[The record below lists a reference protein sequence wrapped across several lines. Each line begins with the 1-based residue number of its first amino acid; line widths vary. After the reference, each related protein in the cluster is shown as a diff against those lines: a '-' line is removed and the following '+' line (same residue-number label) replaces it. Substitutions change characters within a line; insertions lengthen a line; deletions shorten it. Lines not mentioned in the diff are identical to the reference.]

1 MAGLLLAGGMF
12 SVANAHNWS
21 TETQYVP
28 NTGMY
33 FVIEKTGDW
42 ANPTWTPVT
51 NPVYFLTMY
60 EDGTSVWTQ
69 GTGREKGTADYWT
82 IKKRLNTT
90 TGEYEF
96 QLVNQATKK
105 PLSYKYTTTAGTK
118 IAVEW
123 FLSAHETP
131 SSPDIN
137 TLYFKDGSST
147 YYLTYNTA
155 SDANGNYEIVA
166 KTNQADGFNSVEIA
180 EEPISVKD
188 LNAELQNGF
197 QIQIGKSGKN
207 AYEEFENWAET
218 EKGFGN
224 VFAGKLTA
232 VDVDGKT
239 NTDKEEFYL
248 KSGDKYIVLTDALWG
263 GTNSDLN
270 GKDHYKGYQFEL
282 VSAHTF
288 QTEYVSKGLTK
299 NATFKI
305 EKTYDFAQAYGDSLI
320 VSMPDAQV
328 GKMVTDSYT
337 AGVRL
342 FVAEVNGKSYL
353 TIIANN
359 EANDRLTQDDAKELP
374 YVRFGAS
381 NIVDFKDFAG
391 KVWNITNG
399 DKVLSPD
406 AKSNAELDKFYS
418 EFDPKGEVMQNAPEG
433 EWLPYYVD
441 ATNYGFKNRESGV
454 EWNLAGDE
462 DNNYSWIIRKVG
474 TNAYR
479 VWSSKYDTDVNDKN
493 ELKYVINITEAASKV
508 GKQADGS
515 YKSFTEAGYA
525 RYEDAV
531 KELEGKYITLENGVT
546 GATMYV
552 GKNADDEVIL
562 TEDQT
567 EAIEFRVKE
576 LKHDYTSH
584 DGFAGVDTLHHYTT
598 YYGYDMDGNLS
609 TNVQDTVQFQHFRL
623 FEHFSEKALIY
634 DTNADNKGEHKFI
647 LSEIASPENAHEDFN
662 VVIKGDNNN
671 ANNIFS
677 TFVLKKKA
685 DGNYNLVSYY
695 NIMYPTCTGNH
706 TNVKGDFSDN
716 FIETNLYKGY
726 RSEELSN
733 GDYYLSMKMEGNV
746 GKATVD
752 NTANIY
758 THTNEDRFALVDI
771 ETPEY
776 LTLGGFQ
783 DTIKVSPV
791 GAENYFLYEQGKN
804 GTNFL
809 GINHIA
815 DVKDMAAAI
824 LAEASNGSIENNF
837 KPQYLL
843 GVGAEYIP
851 AVYDNYPHLISP
863 DSTVGRFLVNMVD
876 SAVAFGEN
884 RNSNPYLIKDDNVK
898 KYRLGFVEG
907 IRTNNQLF
915 LTKDGKKTGQKFD
928 LNNND
933 DKVCTF
939 AFRYVDNS
947 RKSVKIETRY
957 NTTADNS
964 ITRGWLEIHNGV
976 PVVVNN
982 YESGDEFLI
991 NADITG
997 ENPTA
1002 NENITAGNVVVA
1014 GVNGAVVVKGAE
1026 GKNVIVS
1033 TILGKV
1039 VANEVVSS
1047 DNATIAAPAGI
1058 VVVSVDGESFKV
1070 VVK

>member
-1 MAGLLLAGGMF
+1 MNKKVLTLCFSALLMGGMLSPVNASLWENDYDAVLNTDKYYTLGVTAVHNSGWGASQKEAEYVL
-12 SVANAHNWS
+12 SVTEDGKFILTKDKDSKAAYWKITTDSKTGVTKYVLQNANG
-21 TETQYVP
+21 ETLKYTHAEGTTDEV
-28 NTGMY
+28 
-33 FVIEKTGDW
+33 VIEQFGILGENGQPGVPQFNALYYTVGK
-42 ANPTWTPVT
+42 
-51 NPVYFLTMY
+51 
-60 EDGTSVWTQ
+60 S
-69 GTGREKGTADYWT
+69 
-82 IKKRLNTT
+82 TT
-90 TGEYEF
+90 R
-96 QLVNQATKK
+96 
-105 PLSYKYTTTAGTK
+105 
-118 IAVEW
+118 
-123 FLSAHETP
+123 
-131 SSPDIN
+131 
-137 TLYFKDGSST
+137 
-147 YYLTYNTA
+147 YYLQKGKKIDNNSMEVTFATDQN
-155 SDANGNYEIVA
+155 DGKVV
-166 KTNQADGFNSVEIA
+166 GFNNFDID
-180 EEPISVKD
+180 EESISVKD
-188 LNAELQNGF
+188 LNAELQGGF

-218 EKGFGN
+218 KKGFGN

-232 VDVDGKT
+232 VAVNGKT
-239 NTDKEEFYL
+239 NTDAEEFYL

-270 GKDHYKGYQFEL
+270 GKDAYKGYQFEL

-288 QTEYVSKGLTK
+288 ETTYKDKK
-299 NATFKI
+299 NNAIFKI
-305 EKTYDFAQAYGDSLI
+305 EKTYDFDQAYGDSLI
-320 VSMPDAQV
+320 VSMPKVKV
-328 GKMVTDSYT
+328 GDMESATD
-337 AGVRL
+337 VRL
-342 FVAEVNGKSYL
+342 FVAEVNNKSYL
-353 TIIANN
+353 TIIESADADN
-359 EANDRLTQDDAKELP
+359 RLTEDDAKELP

-381 NIVDFKDFAG
+381 NIVNFKDFAG

-399 DKVLSPD
+399 NKSLSPD
-406 AKSNAELDKFYS
+406 AISNGELDNFLS
-418 EFDPKGEVMQNAPEG
+418 EFDPEGEVMLNAPEG
-433 EWLPYYVD
+433 EWLPYYE
-441 ATNYGFKNRESGV
+441 TEYNYGFVNRESGV
-454 EWNLAGDE
+454 KWNLAGDY
-462 DNNYSWIIRKVG
+462 NGYAWVIRQVG

-479 VWSSKYDTDVNDKN
+479 VWSSKYDTDVNDDN
-493 ELKYVINITEAASKV
+493 QLKYVINITEATSKV

-531 KELEGKYITLENGVT
+531 KELEGKYITLKNGVT

-576 LKHDYTSH
+576 LKHDYIAH
-584 DGFAGVDTLHHYTT
+584 DGYAAVDTLHHYTT
-598 YYGYDMDGNLS
+598 YYGYDADGNLS

-623 FEHFSEKALIY
+623 FDHFSEKALVY
-634 DTNADNKGEHKFI
+634 TAGKSSEHKFI

-662 VVIKGDNNN
+662 AVIKGDNNN

-685 DGNYNLVSYY
+685 DGNYNLVSCYD
-695 NIMYPTCTGNH
+695 IQYPSCTGNH
-706 TNVKGDFSDN
+706 NYVNGDFTDN
-716 FIETNLYKGY
+716 FIETNLYDIYREYGWSGY
-726 RSEELSN
+726 
-733 GDYYLSMKMEGNV
+733 SMKMEGNV

-758 THTNEDRFALVDI
+758 THKNEDRFALVDI

-776 LTLGGFQ
+776 LTLEGFQ

-843 GVGAEYIP
+843 GVDAEYIP
-851 AVYDNYPHLISP
+851 EVRDSKNHLIEP

-876 SAVAFGEN
+876 SAFAYGIDKK
-884 RNSNPYLIKDDNVK
+884 SNPYIFDSKVK
-898 KYRLGFVEG
+898 FRLGFVDG
-907 IRTNNQLF
+907 IRTDNKLF
-915 LTKDGKKTGQKFD
+915 LTKDGKKTGRVFD

-939 AFRYVDNS
+939 AFRYVDNA
-947 RKSVKIETRY
+947 REAVKIETRY
-957 NTTADNS
+957 NTTAENT
-964 ITRGWLEIHNGV
+964 ITRGWIEICNGV

-982 YESGDEFLI
+982 YDLADDFI
-991 NADITG
+991 VNADVTG

-1002 NENITAGNVVVA
+1002 NENISAGNVVVA
-1014 GVNGAVVVKGAE
+1014 GVDGAVVVKGAE

-1047 DNATIAAPAGI
+1047 DNATITAPAGI

>member
-1 MAGLLLAGGMF
+1 MNKKVLTLCVGLLLGGGALNF
-12 SVANAHNWS
+12 TNANDWS
-21 TETQYVP
+21 LTTNNNVVNTEK
-28 NTGMY
+28 Y
-33 FVIEKTGDW
+33 FVISQTG
-42 ANPTWTPVT
+42 NFNGSTWTTAGYGVLFLAKDSKGD
-51 NPVYFLTMY
+51 VYYSSGEKDKKAYWRINMRKNLTS
-60 EDGTSVWTQ
+60 GN
-69 GTGREKGTADYWT
+69 
-82 IKKRLNTT
+82 L
-90 TGEYEF
+90 EY
-96 QLVNQATKK
+96 QLVNANDGK
-105 PLSYKYTTTAGTK
+105 PLAITHPTDANAK
-118 IAVEW
+118 VEW
-123 FLSAHETP
+123 FLLDANGSQNA
-131 SSPDIN
+131 
-137 TLYFKDGSST
+137 LYFLVGANR
-147 YYLTYNTA
+147 YYLTPENKNNIWYVGCVQDN
-155 SDANGNYEIVA
+155 NG
-166 KTNQADGFNSVEIA
+166 KGADGFNDVEID
-180 EEPISVKD
+180 EESISVKN

-197 QIQIGKSGKN
+197 QIQIGKSGKKD
-207 AYEEFENWAET
+207 YEEFENWAET
-218 EKGFGN
+218 KKGFGN

-232 VDVDGKT
+232 VDVNGET
-239 NTDKEEFYL
+239 NTDAEEFYL

-270 GKDHYKGYQFEL
+270 GKDAYKGYQFEL

-288 QTEYVSKGLTK
+288 QTEYVSKGLAK

-337 AGVRL
+337 DGVRL

-353 TIIANN
+353 TIIANT

-374 YVRFGAS
+374 YVRLGAS

-391 KVWNITNG
+391 KVWNITNQG
-399 DKVLSPD
+399 KSLSPD
-406 AKSNAELDKFYS
+406 AISNGELDNFLS
-418 EFDPKGEVMQNAPEG
+418 EFDPEGEVMLNAPEG
-433 EWLPYYVD
+433 EWLPYYE
-441 ATNYGFKNRESGV
+441 TEYNYGFVNRESGV
-454 EWNLAGDE
+454 KWNLAGDN
-462 DNNYSWIIRKVG
+462 DYAWVIRQVG

-479 VWSSKYDTDVNDKN
+479 VWSSKYDTDVNNDN
-493 ELKYVINITEAASKV
+493 QLKYVINITEATSKV

-531 KELEGKYITLENGVT
+531 KELEGKYITLKNGVT

-576 LKHDYTSH
+576 LKHDYIAH
-584 DGFAGVDTLHHYTT
+584 DGYAAVDTLHHYTT
-598 YYGYDMDGNLS
+598 YYGYDADGNLS

-623 FEHFSEKALIY
+623 FDHFSEKALVY
-634 DTNADNKGEHKFI
+634 TAGKSSEHKFI

-662 VVIKGDNNN
+662 AVIKGDNNN

-685 DGNYNLVSYY
+685 DGNYNLVSCYD
-695 NIMYPTCTGNH
+695 IQYPSCTGNH
-706 TNVKGDFSDN
+706 NYVNGDFTDN
-716 FIETNLYKGY
+716 FIETNLYDIYREYGWSGY
-726 RSEELSN
+726 
-733 GDYYLSMKMEGNV
+733 SMKMEGNV

-758 THTNEDRFALVDI
+758 THKNEDRFALVDI

-776 LTLGGFQ
+776 LTLEGFQ

-843 GVGAEYIP
+843 GVDAEYIP
-851 AVYDNYPHLISP
+851 EVRDSKNHLIEP

-876 SAVAFGEN
+876 SAFAYGIDKK
-884 RNSNPYLIKDDNVK
+884 SNPYIFDSKVK
-898 KYRLGFVEG
+898 FRLGFVDG
-907 IRTNNQLF
+907 IRTDNKLF
-915 LTKDGKKTGQKFD
+915 LTKDGKKTGRVFD

-939 AFRYVDNS
+939 AFRYVDNA
-947 RKSVKIETRY
+947 REAVKIETRY
-957 NTTADNS
+957 NTTAENT
-964 ITRGWLEIHNGV
+964 ITRGWIEICNGV

-982 YESGDEFLI
+982 YDLADDFI
-991 NADITG
+991 VNADVTG

-1047 DNATIAAPAGI
+1047 DNATITAPAGI

>member
-1 MAGLLLAGGMF
+1 MNKKVLTLCFSALLMGGMLSPVNASLWENDYDAVLNTDKYYTLGVTAVHNSGWGASQKEAEYVL
-12 SVANAHNWS
+12 SVTEDGKFILTKDKDSKAAYWKITTDSKTGVTKYVLQNANG
-21 TETQYVP
+21 ETLKYTHAEGTTDEV
-28 NTGMY
+28 
-33 FVIEKTGDW
+33 VIEQFGILGENGQPGVPQFNALYYTVGK
-42 ANPTWTPVT
+42 
-51 NPVYFLTMY
+51 
-60 EDGTSVWTQ
+60 S
-69 GTGREKGTADYWT
+69 
-82 IKKRLNTT
+82 TT
-90 TGEYEF
+90 R
-96 QLVNQATKK
+96 
-105 PLSYKYTTTAGTK
+105 
-118 IAVEW
+118 
-123 FLSAHETP
+123 
-131 SSPDIN
+131 
-137 TLYFKDGSST
+137 
-147 YYLTYNTA
+147 YYLQKGKKIDNNSMEVTFATDQN
-155 SDANGNYEIVA
+155 DGKVV
-166 KTNQADGFNSVEIA
+166 GFNNFDID
-180 EEPISVKD
+180 EESISVKD
-188 LNAELQNGF
+188 LNAELQGGF

-218 EKGFGN
+218 KKGFGN

-232 VDVDGKT
+232 VDVNGKT
-239 NTDKEEFYL
+239 NTDAEEFYL

-270 GKDHYKGYQFEL
+270 GKDAYKGYQFEL

-288 QTEYVSKGLTK
+288 ETTYKDKK
-299 NATFKI
+299 NNAIFKI
-305 EKTYDFAQAYGDSLI
+305 EKTYDFDQAYGDSLI
-320 VSMPDAQV
+320 VSMPKVKV
-328 GKMVTDSYT
+328 GDMESATD
-337 AGVRL
+337 VRL
-342 FVAEVNGKSYL
+342 FVAEVNNKSYL
-353 TIIANN
+353 TIIESA
-359 EANDRLTQDDAKELP
+359 AADDRLTEDDAKELP

-381 NIVDFKDFAG
+381 NIVNFKDFAG

-399 DKVLSPD
+399 NKSLSPD
-406 AKSNAELDKFYS
+406 AISNGELDNFLS
-418 EFDPKGEVMQNAPEG
+418 EFDPEGEVMLNAPEG
-433 EWLPYYVD
+433 EWLPYYE
-441 ATNYGFKNRESGV
+441 TEYNYGFVNRESGV
-454 EWNLAGDE
+454 KWNLAGDY
-462 DNNYSWIIRKVG
+462 NGYAWVIRQVG

-479 VWSSKYDTDVNDKN
+479 VWSSKYDTDVNDDN
-493 ELKYVINITEAASKV
+493 QLKYVINITEATSKV

-531 KELEGKYITLENGVT
+531 KELEGKYITLKNGVT

-576 LKHDYTSH
+576 LKHDYIAH
-584 DGFAGVDTLHHYTT
+584 DGYAAVDTLHHYTT
-598 YYGYDMDGNLS
+598 YYGYDADGNLS

-623 FEHFSEKALIY
+623 FDHFSEKALVY
-634 DTNADNKGEHKFI
+634 TAGKSSEHKFI

-662 VVIKGDNNN
+662 AVIKGDNNN

-685 DGNYNLVSYY
+685 DGNYNLVSCYD
-695 NIMYPTCTGNH
+695 IQYPSCTGNH
-706 TNVKGDFSDN
+706 NYVNGDFTDN
-716 FIETNLYKGY
+716 FIETNLYDIYREYGWSGY
-726 RSEELSN
+726 
-733 GDYYLSMKMEGNV
+733 SMKMEGNV

-758 THTNEDRFALVDI
+758 THKNEDRFALVDI

-776 LTLGGFQ
+776 LTLEGFQ

-843 GVGAEYIP
+843 GVDAEYIP
-851 AVYDNYPHLISP
+851 EVRDSKNHLIEP

-876 SAVAFGEN
+876 SAFAYGIDKK
-884 RNSNPYLIKDDNVK
+884 SNPYIFDSKVK
-898 KYRLGFVEG
+898 FRLGFVDG
-907 IRTNNQLF
+907 IRTDNKLF
-915 LTKDGKKTGQKFD
+915 LTKDGKKTGRVFD

-939 AFRYVDNS
+939 AFRYVDNA
-947 RKSVKIETRY
+947 REAVKIETRY
-957 NTTADNS
+957 NTTAENS
-964 ITRGWLEIHNGV
+964 ITRGWIEICNGV

-982 YESGDEFLI
+982 YDLADDFI
-991 NADITG
+991 VNADVTG

-1014 GVNGAVVVKGAE
+1014 GVDGAVVVKGAE

>member
-1 MAGLLLAGGMF
+1 MNKKFSTLMASLLLAGGMF
-12 SVANAHNWS
+12 STVNASDWTTDN
-21 TETQYVP
+21 TYVQ

-33 FVIEKTGDW
+33 FEIVKTGDW
-42 ANPTWTPVT
+42 NPINKWVDANGYYLTLNKDKQPVWASGSAEE
-51 NPVYFLTMY
+51 N
-60 EDGTSVWTQ
+60 
-69 GTGREKGTADYWT
+69 EKAAYWT
-82 IKKRLNTT
+82 IKRRLNTT
-90 TGEYEF
+90 TGVYEF
-96 QLVNQATKK
+96 QLVNANGKTLSYEHEVSATETITVEWFICGPDVNPSGKFVNA
-105 PLSYKYTTTAGTK
+105 LSYKVG
-118 IAVEW
+118 
-123 FLSAHETP
+123 S
-131 SSPDIN
+131 DI
-137 TLYFKDGSST
+137 
-147 YYLTYNTA
+147 YYLTFGA
-155 SDANGNYEIVA
+155 QDAEGNFLIVA
-166 KTNQADGFNSVEIA
+166 SKDKADGFNNEEIK
-180 EEPISVKD
+180 EYPISVKN

-197 QIQIGKSGKN
+197 QIQIGKSGKKD
-207 AYEEFENWAET
+207 YEEFENWAVT

-232 VDVDGKT
+232 VDVNGKT
-239 NTDKEEFYL
+239 NTGAEEFYL

-288 QTEYVSKGLTK
+288 ETTYKNK
-299 NATFKI
+299 KDNATFKI
-305 EKTYDFAQAYGDSLI
+305 EKTYDFNQAYGDSLI
-320 VSMPDAQV
+320 VSMPRVKV
-328 GKMVTDSYT
+328 GDMSNATD
-337 AGVRL
+337 VRL
-342 FVAEVNGKSYL
+342 FVAEVNNKSYL
-353 TIIANN
+353 TIIES
-359 EANDRLTQDDAKELP
+359 EAADDRLTGDDAKELP

-381 NIVDFKDFAG
+381 NIVDFKQFAG
-391 KVWNITNG
+391 KVWNITMGN
-399 DKVLSPD
+399 KSLSPD
-406 AKSNAELDKFYS
+406 ATSNAELDKFYS
-418 EFDPKGEVMQNAPEG
+418 EFDPEGEVMLNAPEG
-433 EWLPYYVD
+433 EWLPYYV
-441 ATNYGFKNRESGV
+441 TENNYGFVNRESGV
-454 EWNLAGDE
+454 NWNLGYTDGAGNYWVVRNNGN
-462 DNNYSWIIRKVG
+462 DNY
-474 TNAYR
+474 T
-479 VWSSKYDTDVNDKN
+479 VWSSKYATDSNTQ
-493 ELKYVINITEAASKV
+493 LQYAINITEAASKV
-508 GKQADGS
+508 GKQANGS

-531 KELEGKYITLENGVT
+531 KELEGKYITLKNGVT

-576 LKHDYTSH
+576 LKHDYTAH
-584 DGFAGVDTLHHYTT
+584 DGYNAVDTLHHYTT
-598 YYGYDMDGNLS
+598 YYGYDPDGNLS

-623 FEHFSEKALIY
+623 FDHFSEKVLVY

-662 VVIKGDNNN
+662 AVIKGDNNN

-695 NIMYPTCTGNH
+695 NIMYPTCIGNH
-706 TNVKGDFSDN
+706 NYVEGDFRDN

-726 RSEELSN
+726 GSEDLSD
-733 GDYYLSMKMEGNV
+733 GKYYLSMKMEGNV

-758 THTNEDRFALVDI
+758 THTNEDRFALVEI

-843 GVGAEYIP
+843 GVDAEYIP
-851 AVYDNYPHLISP
+851 EVRDNKNHLIEP

-876 SAVAFGEN
+876 SAFAYGIDKK
-884 RNSNPYLIKDDNVK
+884 SNPYIFDSKVK
-898 KYRLGFVEG
+898 FRLGFVDG
-907 IRTNNQLF
+907 IRTDNKLF
-915 LTKDGKKTGQKFD
+915 LTKDGKKTGRVFD

-939 AFRYVDNS
+939 AFRYVDNA
-947 RKSVKIETRY
+947 REAVKIETRY
-957 NTTADNS
+957 NTTAENT
-964 ITRGWLEIHNGV
+964 ITRGWIEICNGV

-982 YESGDEFLI
+982 YDLADDFI
-991 NADITG
+991 VNADVTG

-1002 NENITAGNVVVA
+1002 NEEISAGNVVVA
-1014 GVNGAVVVKGAE
+1014 GVDGAVVVKGAE

>member
-1 MAGLLLAGGMF
+1 MNKKVLTLCVGLLLGGGALNF
-12 SVANAHNWS
+12 TNANDWS
-21 TETQYVP
+21 LTTNNNVVNTEK
-28 NTGMY
+28 Y
-33 FVIEKTGDW
+33 FVISQTG
-42 ANPTWTPVT
+42 NFNGSTWTTAGYGVLFLAKDSKGD
-51 NPVYFLTMY
+51 VYYSSGEKDKKAYWRINMRKNLTS
-60 EDGTSVWTQ
+60 GN
-69 GTGREKGTADYWT
+69 
-82 IKKRLNTT
+82 L
-90 TGEYEF
+90 EY
-96 QLVNQATKK
+96 QLVNANDGK
-105 PLSYKYTTTAGTK
+105 PLAITHPTDANAK
-118 IAVEW
+118 VEW
-123 FLSAHETP
+123 FLLDANGSQNA
-131 SSPDIN
+131 
-137 TLYFKDGSST
+137 LYFLVGANR
-147 YYLTYNTA
+147 YYLTPENKNNIWYVGCVQDN
-155 SDANGNYEIVA
+155 NG
-166 KTNQADGFNSVEIA
+166 KGADGFNDVEID
-180 EEPISVKD
+180 EESISVKD

-197 QIQIGKSGKN
+197 QIQIGKSGKKD
-207 AYEEFENWAET
+207 YEEFENWAVT

-232 VDVDGKT
+232 VDATDGKST
-239 NTDKEEFYL
+239 NTGAKEFYL

-270 GKDHYKGYQFEL
+270 GKDAYKGYQFEL

-288 QTEYVSKGLTK
+288 QTEYVSKGLAK

-337 AGVRL
+337 DGVRL

-353 TIIANN
+353 TIIANT

-374 YVRFGAS
+374 YVRLGAS

-391 KVWNITNG
+391 KVWNITNQG
-399 DKVLSPD
+399 KSLSPD
-406 AKSNAELDKFYS
+406 AISNGELDNFLS
-418 EFDPKGEVMQNAPEG
+418 EFDPEGEVMLNAPEG

-441 ATNYGFKNRESGV
+441 ENNYGFTNRESGIN
-454 EWNLAGDE
+454 WNLGYTDGLGNYWVIR
-462 DNNYSWIIRKVG
+462 DNGNNNY
-474 TNAYR
+474 T
-479 VWSSKYDTDVNDKN
+479 VWSSKYATDANSQ
-493 ELKYVINITEAASKV
+493 LQYAINITEAASKV

-531 KELEGKYITLENGVT
+531 KELEGKYITLKNGVT

-584 DGFAGVDTLHHYTT
+584 DGFAGVDTLQHYTT
-598 YYGYDMDGNLS
+598 YYGYDKDGNLS
-609 TNVQDTVQFQHFRL
+609 TNVKDTVQFQHFRL
-623 FEHFSEKALIY
+623 FDHFSEKALVY
-634 DTNADNKGEHKFI
+634 TAGSNSEHKFI
-647 LSEIASPENAHEDFN
+647 LSKIETTENAHEDFN
-662 VVIKGDNNN
+662 VVIKGDGKINNVN
-671 ANNIFS
+671 SA
-677 TFVLKKKA
+677 FVLKKKA
-685 DGNYNLVSYY
+685 DGNYNLVSCYD
-695 NIMYPTCTGNH
+695 IQYPTCTNGH
-706 TNVKGDFSDN
+706 TQVTGDFTDN
-716 FIETNLYKGY
+716 FIETNLYKIYSGY
-726 RSEELSN
+726 GWS
-733 GDYYLSMKMEGNV
+733 GYSMKMEGNV

-758 THTNEDRFALVDI
+758 THKNEDRFALVDI

-776 LTLGGFQ
+776 MTITGSQ
-783 DTIKVSPV
+783 DTVKISLQAKPSF
-791 GAENYFLYEQGKN
+791 FLYEQGKN

-809 GINHIA
+809 GMEHVA
-815 DVKDMAAAI
+815 DVKDMKAAI
-824 LAEASNGSIENNF
+824 LADTAYVRNNTF

-843 GVGAEYIP
+843 AVDTDIKPEIP
-851 AVYDNYPHLISP
+851 CEIDGHPTLHPDTVY
-863 DSTVGRFLVNMVD
+863 GRFLINAVD
-876 SAVAFGEN
+876 SAKAWKGSVKT
-884 RNSNPYLIKDDNVK
+884 NPYIHEQLNGVPY
-898 KYRLGFVEG
+898 YRLVFVDG
-907 IRTNNQLF
+907 YHTGDA
-915 LTKDGKKTGQKFD
+915 LTLNTAGGKTKIA
-928 LNNND
+928 LNNNN

-939 AFRYVDNS
+939 AFRYVDVE
-947 RKSVKIETRY
+947 RKGVKIETTY
-957 NTTADNS
+957 DGKY
-964 ITRGWLEIHNGV
+964 RGWLKYQNNV
-976 PVVVNN
+976 PVVTKDYNDAHV
-982 YESGDEFLI
+982 FLVD
-991 NADITG
+991 NTTT
-997 ENPTA
+997 ETPTA
-1002 NENITAGNVVVA
+1002 NETISAGNVVVA

>member
-1 MAGLLLAGGMF
+1 MNKKVLTLCFSALLMGGMLSPVNASLWENDYDAVLNTDKYYTLGVTAVHNSGWGASQKEAEYVL
-12 SVANAHNWS
+12 SVTEDGKFILTKDKDSKAAYWKITTDSKTGVTKYVLQNANG
-21 TETQYVP
+21 ETLKYTHAEGTTDEV
-28 NTGMY
+28 
-33 FVIEKTGDW
+33 VIEQFGILGENGQPGVPQFNALYYTVGK
-42 ANPTWTPVT
+42 
-51 NPVYFLTMY
+51 
-60 EDGTSVWTQ
+60 S
-69 GTGREKGTADYWT
+69 
-82 IKKRLNTT
+82 TT
-90 TGEYEF
+90 R
-96 QLVNQATKK
+96 
-105 PLSYKYTTTAGTK
+105 
-118 IAVEW
+118 
-123 FLSAHETP
+123 
-131 SSPDIN
+131 
-137 TLYFKDGSST
+137 
-147 YYLTYNTA
+147 YYLQKGKKIDNNSMEVTFATDQN
-155 SDANGNYEIVA
+155 DGKVV
-166 KTNQADGFNSVEIA
+166 GFNNFDID
-180 EEPISVKD
+180 EESISVKD
-188 LNAELQNGF
+188 LNAELQGGF

-218 EKGFGN
+218 KKGFGN

-232 VDVDGKT
+232 VAVNGKT
-239 NTDKEEFYL
+239 NTDAEEFYL

-270 GKDHYKGYQFEL
+270 GKDAYKGYQFEL

-288 QTEYVSKGLTK
+288 ETTYKDKK
-299 NATFKI
+299 NNAIFKI
-305 EKTYDFAQAYGDSLI
+305 EKTYDFDQAYGDSLI
-320 VSMPDAQV
+320 VSMPKVKV
-328 GKMVTDSYT
+328 GDMESATD
-337 AGVRL
+337 VRL
-342 FVAEVNGKSYL
+342 FVAEVNNKSYL
-353 TIIANN
+353 TIIESADADN
-359 EANDRLTQDDAKELP
+359 RLTEDDAKELP

-381 NIVDFKDFAG
+381 NIVNFKDFAG

-399 DKVLSPD
+399 NKSLSPD
-406 AKSNAELDKFYS
+406 AISNGELDNFLS
-418 EFDPKGEVMQNAPEG
+418 EFDPEGEVMLNAPEG
-433 EWLPYYVD
+433 EWLPYYE
-441 ATNYGFKNRESGV
+441 TEYNYGFVNRESGV
-454 EWNLAGDE
+454 KWNLAGDY
-462 DNNYSWIIRKVG
+462 NGYAWVIRQVG

-479 VWSSKYDTDVNDKN
+479 VWSSKYDTDVNDDN
-493 ELKYVINITEAASKV
+493 QLKYVINITEATSKV

-531 KELEGKYITLENGVT
+531 KELEGKYITLKNGVT

-576 LKHDYTSH
+576 LKHDYIAH
-584 DGFAGVDTLHHYTT
+584 DGYAAVDTLHHYTT
-598 YYGYDMDGNLS
+598 YYGYDADGNLS

-623 FEHFSEKALIY
+623 FDHFSEKALVY
-634 DTNADNKGEHKFI
+634 TAGKSSEHKFI

-662 VVIKGDNNN
+662 AVIKGDNNN

-685 DGNYNLVSYY
+685 DGNYNLVSCYD
-695 NIMYPTCTGNH
+695 IQYPSCTGNH
-706 TNVKGDFSDN
+706 NYVNGDFTDN
-716 FIETNLYKGY
+716 FIETNLYDIYREYGWSGY
-726 RSEELSN
+726 
-733 GDYYLSMKMEGNV
+733 SMKMEGNV

-758 THTNEDRFALVDI
+758 THKNEDRFALVDI

-776 LTLGGFQ
+776 LTLEGFQ

-843 GVGAEYIP
+843 GVDAEYIP
-851 AVYDNYPHLISP
+851 EVRDSKNHLIEP

-876 SAVAFGEN
+876 SAFAYGIDKK
-884 RNSNPYLIKDDNVK
+884 SNPYIFDSKVK
-898 KYRLGFVEG
+898 FRLGFVDG
-907 IRTNNQLF
+907 IRTDNKLF
-915 LTKDGKKTGQKFD
+915 LTKDGKKTGRVFD

-939 AFRYVDNS
+939 AFRYVDNA
-947 RKSVKIETRY
+947 REAVKIETRY
-957 NTTADNS
+957 NTTAENT
-964 ITRGWLEIHNGV
+964 ITRGWIEICNGV

-982 YESGDEFLI
+982 YDLADDFI
-991 NADITG
+991 VNADVTG

-1002 NENITAGNVVVA
+1002 NENISAGNVVVA
-1014 GVNGAVVVKGAE
+1014 GVDGAVVVKGAE

-1047 DNATIAAPAGI
+1047 DNAQITAPAGV

>member
-1 MAGLLLAGGMF
+1 MNKKVLTLCFSALLMGGMLSPVNASLWENDYDAVLNTDKYYTLGVTAVHNSRWGASQKEAEYVL
-12 SVANAHNWS
+12 SVTEDGKFILTKDKDSKAAYWKITTDSKTGVTKYVLQNANG
-21 TETQYVP
+21 ETLKYTHAEGTTDEV
-28 NTGMY
+28 
-33 FVIEKTGDW
+33 VIEQFGILGENGQPGVPQFNALYYTVGK
-42 ANPTWTPVT
+42 
-51 NPVYFLTMY
+51 
-60 EDGTSVWTQ
+60 S
-69 GTGREKGTADYWT
+69 
-82 IKKRLNTT
+82 TT
-90 TGEYEF
+90 R
-96 QLVNQATKK
+96 
-105 PLSYKYTTTAGTK
+105 
-118 IAVEW
+118 
-123 FLSAHETP
+123 
-131 SSPDIN
+131 
-137 TLYFKDGSST
+137 
-147 YYLTYNTA
+147 YYLQKGKKIDNNSMEVTFATDQY
-155 SDANGNYEIVA
+155 DGKVV
-166 KTNQADGFNSVEIA
+166 GFNNFDID
-180 EEPISVKD
+180 EESISVKD
-188 LNAELQNGF
+188 LNAELQGGF

-218 EKGFGN
+218 KKGFGN

-232 VDVDGKT
+232 VDVNGKT
-239 NTDKEEFYL
+239 NTDAEEFYL

-270 GKDHYKGYQFEL
+270 GKDAYKGYQFEL

-288 QTEYVSKGLTK
+288 ETTYKDKK
-299 NATFKI
+299 NNAIFKI
-305 EKTYDFAQAYGDSLI
+305 EKTYDFDQAYGDSLI
-320 VSMPDAQV
+320 VSMPKVKV
-328 GKMVTDSYT
+328 GDMESATD
-337 AGVRL
+337 VRL
-342 FVAEVNGKSYL
+342 FVAEVNNKSYL
-353 TIIANN
+353 TIIESA
-359 EANDRLTQDDAKELP
+359 AADDRLTEDDAKELP

-381 NIVDFKDFAG
+381 NIVNFKDFAG

-399 DKVLSPD
+399 NKSLSPD
-406 AKSNAELDKFYS
+406 AISNGELDNFLS
-418 EFDPKGEVMQNAPEG
+418 EFDPEGEVMLNAPEG
-433 EWLPYYVD
+433 EWLPYYE
-441 ATNYGFKNRESGV
+441 TEYNYGFVNRESGV
-454 EWNLAGDE
+454 KWNLAGDY
-462 DNNYSWIIRKVG
+462 NGYAWVIRQVG

-479 VWSSKYDTDVNDKN
+479 VWSSKYDTDVNDDN
-493 ELKYVINITEAASKV
+493 QLKYVINITEATSKV

-531 KELEGKYITLENGVT
+531 KELEGKYITLKNGVT

-576 LKHDYTSH
+576 LKHDYIAH
-584 DGFAGVDTLHHYTT
+584 DGYAAVDTLHHYTT
-598 YYGYDMDGNLS
+598 YYGYDADGNLS

-623 FEHFSEKALIY
+623 FDHFSEKALVY
-634 DTNADNKGEHKFI
+634 TAGKSSEHKFI

-662 VVIKGDNNN
+662 AVIKGDNNN

-685 DGNYNLVSYY
+685 DGNYNLVSCYD
-695 NIMYPTCTGNH
+695 IQYPSCTGNH
-706 TNVKGDFSDN
+706 NYVNGDFTDN
-716 FIETNLYKGY
+716 FIETNLYDIYREYGWIGY
-726 RSEELSN
+726 
-733 GDYYLSMKMEGNV
+733 SMKMEGNV

-758 THTNEDRFALVDI
+758 THKNEDRFALVDI

-776 LTLGGFQ
+776 LTLEGFQ

-843 GVGAEYIP
+843 GVDAEYIP
-851 AVYDNYPHLISP
+851 EVRDSKNHLIEP

-876 SAVAFGEN
+876 SAFAYGIDKK
-884 RNSNPYLIKDDNVK
+884 SNPYIFDSKVK
-898 KYRLGFVEG
+898 FRLGFVDG
-907 IRTNNQLF
+907 IRTDNKLF
-915 LTKDGKKTGQKFD
+915 LTKDGKKTGRVFD

-939 AFRYVDNS
+939 AFRYVDNA
-947 RKSVKIETRY
+947 REAVKIETRY
-957 NTTADNS
+957 NTTAENT
-964 ITRGWLEIHNGV
+964 ITRGWIEICNGV

-982 YESGDEFLI
+982 YDLADDFI
-991 NADITG
+991 VNADVTG

-1002 NENITAGNVVVA
+1002 NENISAGNVVVA
-1014 GVNGAVVVKGAE
+1014 GTNGAVVVKGAE

-1047 DNATIAAPAGI
+1047 DNAQITAPAGI

>member
-1 MAGLLLAGGMF
+1 MNKKFSTLMASLLLAGGVL
-12 SVANAHNWS
+12 STANAENWS
-21 TETQYVP
+21 KSTTGVL
-28 NTGMY
+28 NTGKY
-33 FVIEKTGDW
+33 FEIKKSGDW
-42 ANPTWTPVT
+42 NKTPNPNWT
-51 NPVYFLTMY
+51 
-60 EDGTSVWTQ
+60 
-69 GTGREKGTADYWT
+69 GTGNYYLSVNKKGEPVWVSGDAKEGDKSAYWT
-82 IKKRLNTT
+82 ISTKKGEGDVNTT
-90 TGEYEF
+90 LYQLKNANGDVLFYEHKEG
-96 QLVNQATKK
+96 KK
-105 PLSYKYTTTAGTK
+105 VTK
-118 IAVEW
+118 IEW
-123 FLSAHETP
+123 FQCASQDNTSGLDYNALYYMDGKTP
-131 SSPDIN
+131 YYLAVGGQ
-137 TLYFKDGSST
+137 TKDGDWS
-147 YYLTYNTA
+147 
-155 SDANGNYEIVA
+155 IVVEN
-166 KTNQADGFNSVEIA
+166 KKADGFDNKEIS
-180 EEPISVKD
+180 EYPISVKD

-197 QIQIGKSGKN
+197 QIQIGKSGKKD
-207 AYEEFENWAET
+207 YEEFENWAVT

-232 VDVDGKT
+232 VDATDGKST
-239 NTDKEEFYL
+239 NSEVKEFYL

-270 GKDHYKGYQFEL
+270 GKDAYKGYQFEL

-288 QTEYVSKGLTK
+288 QTEYVSKGLAK

-337 AGVRL
+337 DGVRL

-353 TIIANN
+353 TIIANT

-391 KVWNITNG
+391 KVWNITNQG
-399 DKVLSPD
+399 KSLSPD
-406 AKSNAELDKFYS
+406 AISNGELDNFLS
-418 EFDPKGEVMQNAPEG
+418 EFDPEGEVMLNAPEG

-441 ATNYGFKNRESGV
+441 ENNYGFTNRESGIN
-454 EWNLAGDE
+454 WNLGYTDGLGNYWVIR
-462 DNNYSWIIRKVG
+462 DNGNNNY
-474 TNAYR
+474 T
-479 VWSSKYDTDVNDKN
+479 VWSSKYATDANSQ
-493 ELKYVINITEAASKV
+493 LRYAINITEAASKV

-531 KELEGKYITLENGVT
+531 KELEGKYITLKNGVT

-584 DGFAGVDTLHHYTT
+584 DGFAGVDTLQHYTT
-598 YYGYDMDGNLS
+598 YYGYDKDGNLS
-609 TNVQDTVQFQHFRL
+609 TNVKDTVQFQHFRL
-623 FEHFSEKALIY
+623 FDHFSEKALVY
-634 DTNADNKGEHKFI
+634 TAGSNSEHKFI
-647 LSEIASPENAHEDFN
+647 LSKIETTENAHEDFN
-662 VVIKGDNNN
+662 VVIKGDGKINNVN
-671 ANNIFS
+671 SA
-677 TFVLKKKA
+677 FVLKKKA
-685 DGNYNLVSYY
+685 DGNYNLVSCYD
-695 NIMYPTCTGNH
+695 IQYPTCTNGH
-706 TNVKGDFSDN
+706 TQVTGDFTDN
-716 FIETNLYKGY
+716 FIETNLYKIYSGY
-726 RSEELSN
+726 GWS
-733 GDYYLSMKMEGNV
+733 GYSMKMEGNV

-758 THTNEDRFALVDI
+758 THKNEDRFALVDI

-776 LTLGGFQ
+776 LTLEGFQ

-843 GVGAEYIP
+843 GVDAEYIP
-851 AVYDNYPHLISP
+851 EVRDSKNHLIEP

-876 SAVAFGEN
+876 SAFAYGIDKK
-884 RNSNPYLIKDDNVK
+884 SNPYIFDSKVK
-898 KYRLGFVEG
+898 FRLGFVDG
-907 IRTNNQLF
+907 IRTDNKLF
-915 LTKDGKKTGQKFD
+915 LTKDGKKTGRVFD

-939 AFRYVDNS
+939 AFRYVDNA
-947 RKSVKIETRY
+947 REAVKIETRY
-957 NTTADNS
+957 NTTAENT
-964 ITRGWLEIHNGV
+964 ITRGWIEICNGV

-982 YESGDEFLI
+982 YDLADDFI
-991 NADITG
+991 VNADVTG

-1002 NENITAGNVVVA
+1002 NENIAAGNVVVA

>member
-1 MAGLLLAGGMF
+1 MNKKVLTLCFSALLMGGMLSPVNASLWENDYDAVLNTDKYYTLGVTAVHNSGWGASQKEAEYVL
-12 SVANAHNWS
+12 SVTEDGKFILTKDKDSKAAYWKITTDSKTGVTKYVLQNANG
-21 TETQYVP
+21 ETLKYTHAEGTTDEV
-28 NTGMY
+28 
-33 FVIEKTGDW
+33 VIEQFGILGENGQPGVPQFNALYYTVGK
-42 ANPTWTPVT
+42 
-51 NPVYFLTMY
+51 
-60 EDGTSVWTQ
+60 S
-69 GTGREKGTADYWT
+69 
-82 IKKRLNTT
+82 TT
-90 TGEYEF
+90 R
-96 QLVNQATKK
+96 
-105 PLSYKYTTTAGTK
+105 
-118 IAVEW
+118 
-123 FLSAHETP
+123 
-131 SSPDIN
+131 
-137 TLYFKDGSST
+137 
-147 YYLTYNTA
+147 YYLQKGKKIDNNSMEVTFATDQN
-155 SDANGNYEIVA
+155 DGKVV
-166 KTNQADGFNSVEIA
+166 GFNNFDID
-180 EEPISVKD
+180 EESISVKD
-188 LNAELQNGF
+188 LNAELQGGF

-218 EKGFGN
+218 KKGFGN

-232 VDVDGKT
+232 VDVNGKT
-239 NTDKEEFYL
+239 NTDAEEFYL

-270 GKDHYKGYQFEL
+270 GKDAYKGYQFEL

-288 QTEYVSKGLTK
+288 ETTYKDKK
-299 NATFKI
+299 NNAIFKI
-305 EKTYDFAQAYGDSLI
+305 EKTYDFDQAYGDSLI
-320 VSMPDAQV
+320 VSMPKVKV
-328 GKMVTDSYT
+328 GDMESATD
-337 AGVRL
+337 VRL
-342 FVAEVNGKSYL
+342 FVAEVNNKSYL
-353 TIIANN
+353 TIIESAV
-359 EANDRLTQDDAKELP
+359 ADDRLTEDDAKELP

-381 NIVDFKDFAG
+381 NIVNFKDFAG

-399 DKVLSPD
+399 NKSLSPD
-406 AKSNAELDKFYS
+406 AISNGELDNFLS
-418 EFDPKGEVMQNAPEG
+418 EFDPEGEVMLNAPEG
-433 EWLPYYVD
+433 EWLPYYE
-441 ATNYGFKNRESGV
+441 TEYNYGFVNRESGV
-454 EWNLAGDE
+454 KWNLAGDY
-462 DNNYSWIIRKVG
+462 NGYAWVIRQVG

-479 VWSSKYDTDVNDKN
+479 VWSSKYDTDVNDDN
-493 ELKYVINITEAASKV
+493 QLKYVINITEATSKV

-531 KELEGKYITLENGVT
+531 KELEGKYITLKNGVT

-576 LKHDYTSH
+576 LKHDYIAH
-584 DGFAGVDTLHHYTT
+584 DGYAAVDTLHHYTT
-598 YYGYDMDGNLS
+598 YYGYDADGNLS

-623 FEHFSEKALIY
+623 FDHFSEKALVY
-634 DTNADNKGEHKFI
+634 TAGKSSEHKFI

-662 VVIKGDNNN
+662 AVIKGDNNN

-685 DGNYNLVSYY
+685 DGNYNLVSCYD
-695 NIMYPTCTGNH
+695 IQYPSCTGNH
-706 TNVKGDFSDN
+706 NYVNGDFTDN
-716 FIETNLYKGY
+716 FIETNLYDIYREYGWSGY
-726 RSEELSN
+726 
-733 GDYYLSMKMEGNV
+733 SMKMEGNV

-758 THTNEDRFALVDI
+758 THKNEDRFALVDI

-776 LTLGGFQ
+776 LTLEGFQ

-843 GVGAEYIP
+843 GVDAEYIP
-851 AVYDNYPHLISP
+851 EVRDSKNHLIEP

-876 SAVAFGEN
+876 SAFAYGIDKK
-884 RNSNPYLIKDDNVK
+884 SNPYIFDSKVK
-898 KYRLGFVEG
+898 FRLGFVDG
-907 IRTNNQLF
+907 IRTDNKLF
-915 LTKDGKKTGQKFD
+915 LTKDGKKTGRVFD

-939 AFRYVDNS
+939 AFRYVDNA
-947 RKSVKIETRY
+947 REAVKIETRY
-957 NTTADNS
+957 NTTAENT
-964 ITRGWLEIHNGV
+964 ITRGWIEICNGV

-982 YESGDEFLI
+982 YDLADDFI
-991 NADITG
+991 VNADVTG

-1014 GVNGAVVVKGAE
+1014 GVDGAVVVKGAE

>member
-1 MAGLLLAGGMF
+1 MNKKVLTLCFSALLMGGMLSPVNASLWENDYDAVLNTDKYYTLGVTAVHNSRWGASQKEAEYVL
-12 SVANAHNWS
+12 SVTEDGKFILTKDKDSKAAYWKITTDSKTGVTKYVLQNANG
-21 TETQYVP
+21 ETLKYTHAKGTTDEV
-28 NTGMY
+28 
-33 FVIEKTGDW
+33 VIEQFGILGENGQPGVPQFNALYYTVGK
-42 ANPTWTPVT
+42 
-51 NPVYFLTMY
+51 
-60 EDGTSVWTQ
+60 S
-69 GTGREKGTADYWT
+69 
-82 IKKRLNTT
+82 TT
-90 TGEYEF
+90 R
-96 QLVNQATKK
+96 
-105 PLSYKYTTTAGTK
+105 
-118 IAVEW
+118 
-123 FLSAHETP
+123 
-131 SSPDIN
+131 
-137 TLYFKDGSST
+137 
-147 YYLTYNTA
+147 YYLQKGKKIDNNSMEVTFATDQN
-155 SDANGNYEIVA
+155 DGKVV
-166 KTNQADGFNSVEIA
+166 GFNNFDID
-180 EEPISVKD
+180 EESISVKD
-188 LNAELQNGF
+188 LNAELQGGF

-218 EKGFGN
+218 KKGFGN

-239 NTDKEEFYL
+239 NTDAEEFYL

-270 GKDHYKGYQFEL
+270 GKDAYKGYQFEL

-288 QTEYVSKGLTK
+288 ETTYKDKK
-299 NATFKI
+299 NNAIFKI
-305 EKTYDFAQAYGDSLI
+305 EKTYDFDQAYGDSLI
-320 VSMPDAQV
+320 VSMPKVKV
-328 GKMVTDSYT
+328 GDIMESATD
-337 AGVRL
+337 VRL
-342 FVAEVNGKSYL
+342 FVAEVNNKSYL
-353 TIIANN
+353 TIIESA
-359 EANDRLTQDDAKELP
+359 AADDRLTEDDAKELP

-381 NIVDFKDFAG
+381 NIVNFKDFAG

-399 DKVLSPD
+399 NKSLSPD
-406 AKSNAELDKFYS
+406 AISNGELDNFLS
-418 EFDPKGEVMQNAPEG
+418 EFDPEGEVMLNAPEG
-433 EWLPYYVD
+433 EWLPYYE
-441 ATNYGFKNRESGV
+441 TENNYGFVNRESGIK
-454 EWNLAGDE
+454 WNLGYTDGAGNYWVVRNNGN
-462 DNNYSWIIRKVG
+462 NNY
-474 TNAYR
+474 T
-479 VWSSKYDTDVNDKN
+479 VWSSKYATDSNTQ
-493 ELKYVINITEAASKV
+493 LQYTINITEAASKV

-531 KELEGKYITLENGVT
+531 KELEGKYITLKNGVT

-576 LKHDYTSH
+576 LKHDYTAH
-584 DGFAGVDTLHHYTT
+584 DGYAAVDTLHHYTT
-598 YYGYDMDGNLS
+598 YYGYNADGNLS

-623 FEHFSEKALIY
+623 FDHFSEKALVY
-634 DTNADNKGEHKFI
+634 TAGKSSEHKFI

-662 VVIKGDNNN
+662 AVIKGDNNN

-685 DGNYNLVSYY
+685 DGNYNLVSCYD
-695 NIMYPTCTGNH
+695 IQYPSCTGNH
-706 TNVKGDFSDN
+706 NYVNGDFTDN
-716 FIETNLYKGY
+716 FIETNLYDIYREYGWRGY
-726 RSEELSN
+726 
-733 GDYYLSMKMEGNV
+733 SMKMEGNV

-758 THTNEDRFALVDI
+758 THKNEDRFALVDI

-776 LTLGGFQ
+776 LTLEGFQ

-843 GVGAEYIP
+843 GVDAEYIP
-851 AVYDNYPHLISP
+851 EVRDSKNHLIEP

-876 SAVAFGEN
+876 SAFAYGIDKK
-884 RNSNPYLIKDDNVK
+884 SNPYIFDSKVK
-898 KYRLGFVEG
+898 FRLGFVDG
-907 IRTNNQLF
+907 IRTDNKLF
-915 LTKDGKKTGQKFD
+915 LTKDGKKTGRVFD

-939 AFRYVDNS
+939 AFRYVDNA
-947 RKSVKIETRY
+947 REAVKIETRY
-957 NTTADNS
+957 NTTAENT
-964 ITRGWLEIHNGV
+964 ITRGWIEICNGV

-982 YESGDEFLI
+982 YDLADDFI
-991 NADITG
+991 VNADVTG

-1002 NENITAGNVVVA
+1002 NENISAGNVVVA
-1014 GVNGAVVVKGAE
+1014 GVDGAVVVKGAE

-1047 DNATIAAPAGI
+1047 DNAQIATPAGI

>member
-1 MAGLLLAGGMF
+1 MNKKVLTLCFSALLMGGMLSPVNASLWENDYDAVLNTDKYYTLGVTAVHNSRWGASQKEAEYVL
-12 SVANAHNWS
+12 SVTEDGKFILTKDKDSKAAYWKITTDSKTGVTKYVLQNANG
-21 TETQYVP
+21 ETLKYTHAEGTTDEV
-28 NTGMY
+28 
-33 FVIEKTGDW
+33 VIEQFGILGENGQPGVPQFNALYYTVGK
-42 ANPTWTPVT
+42 
-51 NPVYFLTMY
+51 
-60 EDGTSVWTQ
+60 S
-69 GTGREKGTADYWT
+69 
-82 IKKRLNTT
+82 TT
-90 TGEYEF
+90 R
-96 QLVNQATKK
+96 
-105 PLSYKYTTTAGTK
+105 
-118 IAVEW
+118 
-123 FLSAHETP
+123 
-131 SSPDIN
+131 
-137 TLYFKDGSST
+137 
-147 YYLTYNTA
+147 YYLQKGKKIDNNSMEVTFATDQY
-155 SDANGNYEIVA
+155 DGKVV
-166 KTNQADGFNSVEIA
+166 GFNNFDID
-180 EEPISVKD
+180 EESISIKD
-188 LNAELQNGF
+188 LNAELQGGF

-218 EKGFGN
+218 KKGFGN

-232 VDVDGKT
+232 VNVDGET
-239 NTDKEEFYL
+239 NTDAEEFYL

-270 GKDHYKGYQFEL
+270 GKDAYKGYQFEL

-288 QTEYVSKGLTK
+288 ASVNKA

-305 EKTYDFAQAYGDSLI
+305 EKTYDFDQAYGDSLI

-328 GKMVTDSYT
+328 GKMVTDNYT
-337 AGVRL
+337 GGVRL
-342 FVAEVNGKSYL
+342 FVADVNGKSYL
-353 TIIANN
+353 TIIANT

-391 KVWNITNG
+391 KVWNITNQG
-399 DKVLSPD
+399 KSLSPD
-406 AKSNAELDKFYS
+406 AISNGELDNFLS
-418 EFDPKGEVMQNAPEG
+418 EFDPEGEVMLNAPEG

-441 ATNYGFKNRESGV
+441 ENNYGFTNRESGIN
-454 EWNLAGDE
+454 WNLGYTDGLGNYWVIR
-462 DNNYSWIIRKVG
+462 DNGNNNY
-474 TNAYR
+474 T
-479 VWSSKYDTDVNDKN
+479 VWSSKYATDANSQ
-493 ELKYVINITEAASKV
+493 LQYAINITEAASKV

-531 KELEGKYITLENGVT
+531 KELEGKYITLKNGVT

-584 DGFAGVDTLHHYTT
+584 DGFAGVDTLQHYTT
-598 YYGYDMDGNLS
+598 YYGYDKDGNLS
-609 TNVQDTVQFQHFRL
+609 TNVKDTVQFQHFRL
-623 FEHFSEKALIY
+623 FDHFSEKALVY
-634 DTNADNKGEHKFI
+634 TAGSNSEHKFI
-647 LSEIASPENAHEDFN
+647 LSKIETTENAHEDFN
-662 VVIKGDNNN
+662 VVIKGDGKINDVNS
-671 ANNIFS
+671 A
-677 TFVLKKKA
+677 FVLKKKA
-685 DGNYNLVSYY
+685 DGNYNLVSCYD
-695 NIMYPTCTGNH
+695 IQYPTCTNGH
-706 TNVKGDFSDN
+706 TQVTGDFTDN
-716 FIETNLYKGY
+716 FIETNLYKIYSGY
-726 RSEELSN
+726 GWS
-733 GDYYLSMKMEGNV
+733 GYSMKMEGNV

-758 THTNEDRFALVDI
+758 THKNEDRFALVDI

-776 LTLGGFQ
+776 LTLEGFQ

-843 GVGAEYIP
+843 GVDAEYIP
-851 AVYDNYPHLISP
+851 EVRDSKNHLIEP

-876 SAVAFGEN
+876 SAFAYGIDKK
-884 RNSNPYLIKDDNVK
+884 SNPYIFDSKVK
-898 KYRLGFVEG
+898 FRLGFVDG
-907 IRTNNQLF
+907 IRTDNKLF
-915 LTKDGKKTGQKFD
+915 LTKDGKKTGRVFD

-939 AFRYVDNS
+939 AFRYVDNA
-947 RKSVKIETRY
+947 REAVKIETRY
-957 NTTADNS
+957 NTTAENT
-964 ITRGWLEIHNGV
+964 ITRGWIEICNGV

-982 YESGDEFLI
+982 YDLADDFI
-991 NADITG
+991 VNADVTG

-1002 NENITAGNVVVA
+1002 NENISAGNVVVA
-1014 GVNGAVVVKGAE
+1014 GVDGAVVVKGAE